1 MTDKLPDNVKDDYFK
16 AIPLGRFGTAQDIA
30 NTAAFLVSDMA
41 SYITGQV
48 IHIDGGLL
56 M

>member
-16 AIPLGRFGTAQDIA
+16 RSRSAASAPAQDIA